1 MGTQFT
7 TAYAEIVTGLASPH
21 FSADK
26 DWQALV
32 ARGRKLA
39 GVDGFD
45 CGEAGLVDDLRKKLS
60 KANTVGTN
68 EAVSLFKGA
77 GETLSG
83 TGAGAVVDA
92 ALALRLG
99 ALKTLRHTYLLKRSG
114 AHKVWCLS
122 IPVSFSDWPHEALK
136 GGLGSVTSRL
146 NDLSE
151 RFTLEQRKNLSDA
164 SQEGLSWVHKAM
176 IAAGTPNDEV
186 NFKRIARWFTDAN
199 SKDSDVF
206 ATAAVLNAG
215 LKKLTAKLKSGNLIY
230 TDSVSERGT
239 AENANTE
246 AFVWGDRL
254 DVVYIEEQFFGTRNT
269 LTGLQNWARI
279 VIHELTHRELK
290 TADHAY
296 EHQGINPKKLTAAK
310 AIENADSWA
319 WFCADC
325 AGALTDS
332 VITNAL
338 NR

>member
-7 TAYAEIVTGLASPH
+7 SAYADIVAGLASAD
-21 FSADK
+21 FAADK

-32 ARGRKLA
+32 IRGRKLA
-39 GVDGFD
+39 GIDGFE
-45 CGEAGLVDDLRKKLS
+45 CGEASLVDDLRKKLS
-60 KANTVGTN
+60 KADAAGSN

-83 TGAGAVVDA
+83 AGAGAVVDA
-92 ALALRLG
+92 ALARRLG
-99 ALKTLRHTYLLKRSG
+99 ALKSLRHTYLLKRSG

-122 IPVSFSDWPHEALK
+122 IPVSFRDWPHEALK
-136 GGLGSVTSRL
+136 GGLGSVTTKL
-146 NDLSE
+146 NDRSE
-151 RFTLEQRKNLSDA
+151 RFTPEQRKHLSDA
-164 SQEGLSWVHKAM
+164 SQEGLRWVHKAM
-176 IAAGTPNDEV
+176 VAAGKPNDEA
-186 NFKRIARWFTDAN
+186 NFKRIARWFTDAG

-206 ATAAVLNAG
+206 AIAAVLNAG
-215 LKKLTAKLKSGNLIY
+215 LKKLTAKLKSGKLIY

-239 AENANTE
+239 ADNANTE

-254 DVVYIEEQFFGTRNT
+254 DVVYIEEEFFGSRNT

-290 TADHAY
+290 TQDHAY
-296 EHQGINPKKLTAAK
+296 EHQGINPKQLTAAK

-332 VITNAL
+332 VIGNAL
-338 NR
+338 KR